1 MLSGSETMYK
11 PSLRAVQLAV
21 DEIKKIA
28 CHFFDSA
35 QVSAMTV
42 TPAETGL
49 SGSQTYILEHLQTGR
64 RHVLKQLPRDRS
76 IDQIRWTQSLAD
88 FVRSY
93 GNTLLPIALNH
104 HGRSKRLLYAPSKIA
119 AHSDGTT
126 WQCLVYIEGL
136 PCKTPGSPH
145 ISLAIEALA
154 NFHKKAS
161 MFRMAPYQNLSGW
174 QRRVLQLRSL
184 VKPRREQR
192 VNSTIT
198 GATLTK
204 LHGLYKEFSEILRA
218 AKTRETIQ
226 NTLSY
231 TMHDVHQPVLRDCRW
246 NHVLFSDSFDRV
258 TGMIDIDAAGWD
270 DPAVDISRLLGSWH
284 LERPQSEE
292 RLVDL
297 WPDAF
302 QQYKRITDARP
313 NFPSRVQVLHDTAI
327 ICGIDRWF
335 TWLFLEMRNFPDMEQ
350 VLQRI
355 SLLLHATPAA
365 IRRLEH
371 IPAHSDSI

>member
-1 MLSGSETMYK
+1 MLSGSETMHM
-11 PSLRAVQLAV
+11 PSLRTVQLPV

-28 CHFFDSA
+28 CQFFDSA
-35 QVSAMTV
+35 QASAMAVIPT
-42 TPAETGL
+42 ETGL
-49 SGSQTYILEHLQTGR
+49 SGSQTYILTHLQTR
-64 RHVLKQLPRDRS
+64 RKHVLKQLPRDRS

-93 GNTLLPIALNH
+93 GNTLLPMALDH
-104 HGRSKRLLYAPSKIA
+104 HEQSKRLLYAPSKIV
-119 AHSDGTT
+119 AHTDGTL

-136 PCKTPGSPH
+136 PCKTPTPNH

-184 VKPRREQR
+184 LKPRRDQR

-204 LHGLYKEFSEILRA
+204 IHGLYKEFLQILRA

-231 TMHDVHQPVLRDCRW
+231 TMRDVHQPVLRDCRW

>member
-11 PSLRAVQLAV
+11 PSLGTVQLAV

-35 QVSAMTV
+35 QASAMTV

-49 SGSQTYILEHLQTGR
+49 SGSQTYILTHLQTGR
-64 RHVLKQLPRDRS
+64 KHVLKQLPRDRS
-76 IDQIRWTQSLAD
+76 VDQIRWTQNLAD

-93 GNTLLPIALNH
+93 GNTALPIALKRH
-104 HGRSKRLLYAPSKIA
+104 EQSKRLLAAPSKIA

-136 PCKTPGSPH
+136 PCKTPGPKQM
-145 ISLAIEALA
+145 SLAIKALA
-154 NFHKKAS
+154 DFHKKAS
-161 MFRMAPYQNLSGW
+161 MFRMAPCQNLSGW
-174 QRRVLQLRSL
+174 QRRVLQLRSI

-204 LHGLYKEFSEILRA
+204 LHGLYKEFLQIFRA
-218 AKTRETIQ
+218 AKARETIQ

-231 TMHDVHQPVLRDCRW
+231 TMRDVHQPVLRDCRW